1 MQRRTPDHPRLYAI
15 AESQQGLF
23 TAKQAKACGYAENTH
38 TYHVRQGHWGRERRG
53 IYRLVLFP
61 LSDEDQLVLWSLWSM
76 NRKEQPQGVYSHATA
91 LTVHDL
97 SDAMPDRLHL
107 TVPRNFH
114 RFREPPAILVLHK
127 ADLEQEEVEARHGF
141 AVTTPIRTLLDVGA
155 DVTMPDD
162 LVEAMVRD
170 ALRTG
175 LVSQAQLKNNSECF
189 PDRLIRIAGVE
200 RSQ

>member
-1 MQRRTPDHPRLYAI
+1 
-15 AESQQGLF
+15 
-23 TAKQAKACGYAENTH
+23 
-38 TYHVRQGHWGRERRG
+38 
-53 IYRLVLFP
+53 
-61 LSDEDQLVLWSLWSM
+61 M

-127 ADLEQEEVEARHGF
+127 ADLEQEEVEARHGY
-141 AVTTPIRTLLDVGA
+141 AVTTPIRTLLDVAA

-175 LVSQAQLKNNSECF
+175 LVSQAQLKNNSACF
-189 PDRLIRIAGVE
+189 PDRLIRIAGIE
-200 RSQ
+200 RSP